1 MRRRTL
7 VRDLIGTLLMFVVLV
22 VLVFVLLLGEHYLDN
37 FKSH

>member
-7 VRDLIGTLLMFVVLV
+7 VRDLVGTLVVFVVLV
-22 VLVFVLLLGEHYLDN
+22 VITFLFILGENLLEN